1 MIELNRRALA
11 LLIGLS
17 LPIGIV
23 VVGLWALAKSVG
35 L

>member
-1 MIELNRRALA
+1 MIDLNRKALA

-17 LPIGIV
+17 IPIGIV
-23 VVGLWALAKSVG
+23 VFGLWALAKSVG